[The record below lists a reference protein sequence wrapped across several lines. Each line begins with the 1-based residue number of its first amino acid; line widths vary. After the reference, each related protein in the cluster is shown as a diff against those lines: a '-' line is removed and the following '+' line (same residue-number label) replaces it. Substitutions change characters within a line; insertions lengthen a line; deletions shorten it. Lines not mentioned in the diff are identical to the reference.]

1 MKSEKLAMTDYKQEV
16 FKEFRD
22 IVKAVCPSAKKKGFR
37 HTWNKNVYTF
47 EIDDMTLVINRD
59 RQMWTFKL
67 TLTSEDTAKN
77 GNIFDKITKT
87 CDLKYQLYDD
97 DVNKKVEAF
106 ENVRIAL
113 EALIE
118 THDSHHFKS
127 VTILGSDLDLTTLD
141 NYKEKKGN

>member
-1 MKSEKLAMTDYKQEV
+1 MTATSIEIGYKQKV
-16 FKEFRD
+16 FLEFEE
-22 IVKAVCPSAKKKGFR
+22 IVKSVCPSAKKKGFR

-47 EIDDMTLVINRD
+47 DIDSMTLVINRD

-87 CDLKYQLYDD
+87 CELKYQLYDD
-97 DVNKKVEAF
+97 NINKKVEAF
-106 ENVRIAL
+106 ENIRIAL
-113 EALIE
+113 EALLE
-118 THDSHHFKS
+118 THESHHFKS
-127 VTILGSDLDLTTLD
+127 VTILGSDLDLTNLD

>member
-1 MKSEKLAMTDYKQEV
+1 MTDYKQEV
-16 FKEFRD
+16 FEEFSD

-47 EIDDMTLVINRD
+47 EIDGMTLVINRD
-59 RQMWTFKL
+59 RQMWTFVLK
-67 TLTSEDTAKN
+67 LTSEDTAKN

-87 CDLKYQLYDD
+87 VELNYQLYDD
-97 DVNKKVEAF
+97 SINKRVEAF

-118 THDSHHFKS
+118 THNSHHFKS

-141 NYKEKKGN
+141 NYKEKKGD

>member
-1 MKSEKLAMTDYKQEV
+1 MTDYKQEV
-16 FKEFRD
+16 FAEFGD
-22 IVKAVCPSAKKKGFR
+22 VVKSVCPSAKKKGFR

-47 EIDDMTLVINRD
+47 DIDGMTLIINRD
-59 RQMWTFKL
+59 RQMWTFVLK
-67 TLTSEDTAKN
+67 LTSEDTAKN

-87 CDLKYQLYDD
+87 VELNYQLYDD
-97 DVNKKVEAF
+97 SINKRVEAF

-118 THDSHHFKS
+118 THNSHHFKS

-141 NYKEKKGN
+141 NYKEKKEEHCNE